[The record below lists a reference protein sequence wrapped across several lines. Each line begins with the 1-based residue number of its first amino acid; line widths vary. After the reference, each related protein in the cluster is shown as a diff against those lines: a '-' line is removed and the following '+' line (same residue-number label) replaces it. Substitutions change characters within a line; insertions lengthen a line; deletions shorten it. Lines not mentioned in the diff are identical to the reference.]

1 MQCTSCHGDL
11 KASANFCTHCGQ
23 ALRTVARCPSCDG
36 VVATDDRFCERC
48 GTRLR
53 AAEPSAAAPADV
65 AGIAGRGV
73 TIELELPAPGS
84 EPDLERFIRAAPT
97 FVEVAGPEGS
107 MARVTF
113 GAADT
118 AELIAFVERTETRRG
133 RRVYRDGQRQ
143 PWDDFFRFLE
153 CYRTRRRST
162 SPEEHCFYDDTN
174 NPNVWGCFQVGMP
187 LGTTVI
193 GSEWLLLGSFESDG
207 SFLFDKKKVI
217 AELDRRLA
225 PYRLCPALEVRYI
238 GQALRAFPARVN
250 PKANR
255 DWRYV
260 EDPTGNDP
268 AAVTALKRDGGA
280 AVEVRV
286 RGVVPASLEAAER
299 TAQAVRR
306 AVNAAH
312 NPATTPEG
320 GEPTGADAG
329 RGAGAS
335 GPAPTIEGP

>member
-1 MQCTSCHGDL
+1 MLCTACHADL
-11 KASANFCTHCGQ
+11 KINANFCTHCGH
-23 ALRTVARCPSCDG
+23 AVRAVARCPSCDG
-36 VVATDDRFCERC
+36 FVASADRFCERC

-53 AAEPSAAAPADV
+53 AAEPVVAPATDP
-65 AGIAGRGV
+65 AGIAARGV
-73 TIELELPAPGS
+73 TIELELPRPGS
-84 EPDLERFIRAAPT
+84 DPELEGLIRAAPG
-97 FVEVAGPEGS
+97 FIELPGPEGPV
-107 MARVTF
+107 ARATF
-113 GAADT
+113 GAAET
-118 AELIAFVERTETRRG
+118 SELIEFVERTSTRRG

-143 PWDDFFRFLE
+143 AWDDFFRFLE

-193 GSEWLLLGSFESDG
+193 GSEWLLLGSFENDG
-207 SFLFDKKKVI
+207 SFVFDKKKVI

-238 GQALRAFPARVN
+238 GQAIRAFPARVN
-250 PKANR
+250 PKVNK

-286 RGVVPASLEAAER
+286 RGVIPASLEAAER

-306 AVNAAH
+306 AVSAAQSSG
-312 NPATTPEG
+312 AAGERGEG
-320 GEPTGADAG
+320 SAPSAG
-329 RGAGAS
+329 RLPA
-335 GPAPTIEGP
+335 GPAQDVEGE